1 MRWTTGNLD
10 LIAELTLNHVRL
22 AVIPIIVS
30 FLLAIPL
37 GWLANR
43 NKVMR
48 AIVITGG
55 SLLYTIPSL
64 PLFVILPLI
73 IPTRVLDETN
83 LVVALSIYGVAIMAR
98 SASDALSSVAGP
110 TVDAAD
116 AIGFSP
122 LSRFLRVELP
132 LAGPVLLAGIRV
144 VSVSTIALVSV
155 GVIIGSANLGYL
167 CQNGKQRGI
176 LEEVVVGIVITGG
189 SLLYTIPSLPLFVIL
204 PLIIGTRVLD
214 ETNLIVA
221 LSIYGVAVMARSAA
235 DALSSVAGPTVDAAD
250 AIGFSPMS
258 RFLRVELPLAGPVL
272 LAGIRVVSVST
283 IALVSVGV
291 IIGSANLGY
300 LFQNGKQRGILEEV
314 VVGIVIS
321 LLLALIFDLALVT
334 IGRLAMPWNAGSDAG
349 RRLWLRVP
357 ATPAPTPAPAGAR
370 SSA

>member
-1 MRWTTGNLD
+1 MRWTAGNLD

-22 AVIPIIVS
+22 SIIPIIAS
-30 FLLAIPL
+30 FVLSIPL

-43 NKVMR
+43 SKVSR

-98 SASDALSSVAGP
+98 SASDALSSVAAP

-122 LSRFLRVELP
+122 L
-132 LAGPVLLAGIRV
+132 
-144 VSVSTIALVSV
+144 
-155 GVIIGSANLGYL
+155 
-167 CQNGKQRGI
+167 
-176 LEEVVVGIVITGG
+176 
-189 SLLYTIPSLPLFVIL
+189 
-204 PLIIGTRVLD
+204 
-214 ETNLIVA
+214 
-221 LSIYGVAVMARSAA
+221 
-235 DALSSVAGPTVDAAD
+235 
-250 AIGFSPMS
+250 S

-321 LLLALIFDLALVT
+321 LLLALVFDLVLVT
-334 IGRLAMPWNAGSDAG
+334 IGRLAMPWNVGSGAG
-349 RRLWLRVP
+349 RRIWLRVP
-357 ATPAPTPAPAGAR
+357 APTPGSAPALTR
-370 SSA
+370 TSA